1 MKVETKIADKKSSRK
16 TGQFSN
22 IEDAVKFKNEEL
34 SQILKEVGLV
44 KIPQK

>member
-1 MKVETKIADKKSSRK
+1 MDKKSSKK

-34 SQILKEVGLV
+34 SKILKEVGLV
-44 KIPQK
+44 KTPQK